1 MYTKSLKKLKVWKL
15 EKYRQVEMTEWIALV
30 NIKDEESKIAE
41 SIVLKNKRQEE
52 RFVDKS
58 IELY

>member
-1 MYTKSLKKLKVWKL
+1 
-15 EKYRQVEMTEWIALV
+15 MTEWIALV

-58 IELY
+58 IELYRR

>member
-1 MYTKSLKKLKVWKL
+1 
-15 EKYRQVEMTEWIALV
+15 MTEWIALV

-41 SIVLKNKRQEE
+41 CIVLKNKRQEE